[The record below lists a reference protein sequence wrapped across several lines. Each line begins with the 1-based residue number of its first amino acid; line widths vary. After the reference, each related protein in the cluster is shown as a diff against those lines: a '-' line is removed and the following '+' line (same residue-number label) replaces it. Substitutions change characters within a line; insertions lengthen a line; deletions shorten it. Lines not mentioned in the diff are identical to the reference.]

1 MKILLVN
8 KFLYH
13 RGGDCIYT
21 LGLAQILR
29 EAGHTVRFYAM
40 DYPENIM
47 DKDRSFFAEEVCFS
61 SVSLT
66 GKIKAAKRILW
77 GTGVRQGFEELLKDF
92 RPDIVHLNNIHSY
105 LSPLVAQLAHGH
117 GIKVI
122 WTLHDYKLICPSYNC
137 LCRGEICEAC
147 FIQKRNVITRKCM
160 KGNLLASVLAW
171 AEAIEW
177 NKEKLSKWVDTFI
190 CPSHFMAEK
199 MQQGGYPAGKLQVI
213 PNFIA
218 RGQGESIASIS
229 GSYREQSYAYIGR
242 LSEEKGLE
250 SLLQVALRLRY
261 KLYIAGAGPLKEV
274 LMQKYAS
281 DKIVFLGHL
290 PAEGIQELLYKV
302 SFTVIPSIW
311 YENNPISVIESLCS
325 GTPVIGRAIGGIP
338 ELLASDSCNRLFKHE
353 NELPALIDEMFASAA
368 SIHRE
373 ELSHASRQRFS
384 GEAYYQKWL
393 EIAERK

>member
-1 MKILLVN
+1 MKILIIN
-8 KFLYH
+8 KFLYP
-13 RGGDCIYT
+13 RGGDCIHALA
-21 LGLAQILR
+21 LGKLLR
-29 EAGHTVRFYAM
+29 EAGHEVRFYAM
-40 DYPENIM
+40 DYPQNTPC
-47 DKDRSFFAEEVCFS
+47 DDNSFFAEEVSFHAAGLRS
-61 SVSLT
+61 KV
-66 GKIKAAKRILW
+66 KAAGRVLW
-77 GTGVRQGFEELLKDF
+77 GKGVKQGFERLLNEF
-92 RPDIVHLNNIHSY
+92 QPDIVHLHNIHSY
-105 LSPLVAQLAHGH
+105 LSPIVARLAHRQG
-117 GIKVI
+117 VRVL
-122 WTLHDYKLICPSYNC
+122 WTLHDYKLLCPSYNC
-137 LCRGEICEAC
+137 LCKGKVCEVC
-147 FIQKRNVITRKCM
+147 FVNKKEVLLRKCM
-160 KGNLLASVLAW
+160 KNSLSASALGW
-171 AEAIEW
+171 AEAMAW
-177 NKEKLSKWVDTFI
+177 SRDKLSKWTDTFI
-190 CPSHFMAEK
+190 CPSQFMAEK
-199 MQQGGYPAGKLQVI
+199 MLQGGYPKDKLQVI
-213 PNFIA
+213 HNFMEDK
-218 RGQGESIASIS
+218 QAS
-229 GSYREQSYAYIGR
+229 YWTNAPTDCEQSYAYIGR

-353 NELPALIDEMFASAA
+353 NELPALIDEMFASVA